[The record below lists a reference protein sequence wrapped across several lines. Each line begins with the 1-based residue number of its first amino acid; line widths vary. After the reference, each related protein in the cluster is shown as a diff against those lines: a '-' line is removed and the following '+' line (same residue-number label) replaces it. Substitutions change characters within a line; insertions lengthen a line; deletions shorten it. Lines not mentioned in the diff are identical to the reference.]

1 MFGRV
6 LSWLRSNPSEAPPR
20 AAPVVEPAP
29 AAEPPPPRPPAEPG
43 VRRRGPVFSSRAVRD
58 AAVVTGAIETLRKFA
73 AGAESVED
81 LDYRLAG
88 LTKDQFAFLQI
99 SVGPELVQNCIN
111 RAAGGKGV
119 KAASLR
125 RTLNELAGIA
135 TPEPGPDRPAE
146 AEGDA
151 AAGTDSDPTADADG
165 ADGADGEPRRAGSEA
180 DIPETGTAGLP
191 GTDGADG
198 ADTGTDLPSDPSGK
212 TEAGAPPPE
221 KTPAA
226 SGPDAALPP
235 VPEPPAVLPVPP
247 LAAAAAAEEEV
258 VPALPHPR
266 PAHEPALLPRLA
278 RTAADAR
285 RARLLDTLTDHLSAS
300 ETSR

>member
-6 LSWLRSNPSEAPPR
+6 LNWLRSNPSEAPPR
-20 AAPVVEPAP
+20 AAPTMAAAP
-29 AAEPPPPRPPAEPG
+29 AAEPLPPLRPPAEPG

-73 AGAESVED
+73 AGTESVED

-135 TPEPGPDRPAE
+135 TPEPDRPVE
-146 AEGDA
+146 ADGDGSAGADSDDAPDAGDTDAGDA
-151 AAGTDSDPTADADG
+151 DAEMPRSASDADSPG
-165 ADGADGEPRRAGSEA
+165 ADNLPEPDA
-180 DIPETGTAGLP
+180 
-191 GTDGADG
+191 
-198 ADTGTDLPSDPSGK
+198 GTDLPAHASGE
-212 TEAGAPPPE
+212 TEAGQPGSDDPAPE
-221 KTPAA
+221 KVTAA
-226 SGPDAALPP
+226 ISGPDSPLPP

-258 VPALPHPR
+258 VPAPPHPR

-278 RTAADAR
+278 RAAADAR